1 MRAKVGNNREL
12 AKNIWYKWL
21 HITKL
26 FFTFAYLNRFSMAQ
40 KYYVFSGL
48 GADERGFKN
57 LSFGDAEVEH
67 YPFRY
72 IKNTQQVVGGG
83 HSMVL
88 SLGKI

>member
-48 GADERGFKN
+48 GADEAVRKIFLEGAF
-57 LSFGDAEVEH
+57 AAH
-67 YPFRY
+67 
-72 IKNTQQVVGGG
+72 TQ
-83 HSMVL
+83 L
-88 SLGKI
+88 SLAFLHNIL

>member
-48 GADERGFKN
+48 GADERVFKN
-57 LSFGDAEVEH
+57 LSFGEAEVEH
-67 YPFRY
+67 IHWIPPLATETLAQYA
-72 IKNTQQVVGGG
+72 
-83 HSMVL
+83 
-88 SLGKI
+88 

>member
-1 MRAKVGNNREL
+1 VRAKVGNNGEL

-26 FFTFAYLNRFSMAQ
+26 FFTFVYLNRFSMAQ

-48 GADERGFKN
+48 GADERVFKN
-57 LSFGDAEVEH
+57 LSFGE
-67 YPFRY
+67 YCPFRY
-72 IKNTQQVVGGG
+72 IKNAQRVVGGG